1 MAFESIPT
9 LDDDEFFKILL
20 DNPQEI
26 SIVEVGDFLESDD
39 VKNGYY
45 FYITHVLNSTSQE
58 KKISYNFKVNY
69 DGKVVIGEGAKLYPL
84 LSYISGIK
92 HGDIRCTKDDIVNAF
107 NSDLTFKATLS
118 RQKGKKTW
126 WKIIPIS
133 QGGEL

>member
-45 FYITHVLNSTSQE
+45 FYITYVLNSTSQE

-69 DGKVVIGEGAKLYPL
+69 DGKVVIGEVLNCILCYPIYQGLNMEILDVLKMIL
-84 LSYISGIK
+84 LMLS
-92 HGDIRCTKDDIVNAF
+92 IV
-107 NSDLTFKATLS
+107 
-118 RQKGKKTW
+118 
-126 WKIIPIS
+126 I
-133 QGGEL
+133 

>member
-9 LDDDEFFKILL
+9 LDEDEFFKILMEK
-20 DNPQEI
+20 PQEI
-26 SIVEVGDFLESDD
+26 SIVEVGDFLKSDD

-45 FYITHVLNSTSQE
+45 FYITYMLNSTSQE

-92 HGDIRCTKDDIVNAF
+92 HGDIRCTKDDISNAL
-107 NSDLTFKATLS
+107 NEDLTFKATS
-118 RQKGKKTW
+118 SKQKGKKTW
-126 WKIIPIS
+126 WKIIPIVER
-133 QGGEL
+133 GE